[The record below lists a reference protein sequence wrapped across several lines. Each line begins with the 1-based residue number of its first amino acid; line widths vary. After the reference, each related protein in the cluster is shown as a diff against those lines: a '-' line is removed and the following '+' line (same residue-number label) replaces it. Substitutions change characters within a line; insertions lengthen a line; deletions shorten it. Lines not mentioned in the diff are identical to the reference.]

1 MIIDLCLFNVGISNL
16 RKQMNTIGLLIL
28 KWYFMYCPDYN
39 ELKWKEKN
47 KNIKNVYKYL
57 VPDSTFF
64 GCTICYQGNQ
74 DGKEIFEY

>member
-1 MIIDLCLFNVGISNL
+1 MK
-16 RKQMNTIGLLIL
+16 RKQ
-28 KWYFMYCPDYN
+28 
-39 ELKWKEKN
+39 

-74 DGKEIFEY
+74 DGKEIFEYEMVIYQKYKIKRRKQSKGAYI